1 MADGSI
7 NGDVNSLY
15 PEDTSRWLE
24 YKIRFGIQGDK
35 LKFLVTLVTENGN
48 GWFGIGFAP
57 ADDGMDGAD
66 FIIGT
71 LSSNTT
77 NLGNYIS
84 NGYQPPIIDKDH
96 QNFQVT
102 STTVNDTTYQIE
114 FNRPLAADSPNR
126 KPIIKGQM
134 KIIMAF
140 SPITNIPT

>member
-57 ADDGMDGAD
+57 ADDGMDGKLIGLAMLLLAD

-84 NGYQPPIIDKDH
+84 NGYQPPILDKD
-96 QNFQVT
+96 QNPARLLMIPHTKLNSIVL
-102 STTVNDTTYQIE
+102 SLRTVQTGS
-114 FNRPLAADSPNR
+114 RLSKVR
-126 KPIIKGQM
+126 
-134 KIIMAF
+134 
-140 SPITNIPT
+140 